1 MSADTLYLASGS
13 PRRRE
18 LLTQIGVRFRVLTIE
33 VDERFLAGEAAD
45 AYVRRLA
52 EKKALA
58 GAAQLAGSARGGA
71 PAPGQAGGLPQ
82 AVVLGADTAVVVD
95 GRIFGKPA
103 DGADGVRMLT
113 ELSGRVHHVLT
124 AIALA
129 TASGLH
135 TRLSQSEVT
144 FREISTA
151 EARAY
156 WLTGEPCDK
165 AGGYAIQGRGAVF
178 VAALNGSFS
187 GVMGLPL
194 FETAVLLDAVGVPR
208 WRDASG
214 TDGGGVDGGGAHGH

>member
-18 LLTQIGVRFRVLTIE
+18 LLTQIGVRFRVLEIE
-33 VDERFLAGEAAD
+33 VDERFLPGEAAD

-52 EKKALA
+52 ENKALA
-58 GAAQLAGSARGGA
+58 GAAQLAGSA
-71 PAPGQAGGLPQ
+71 P
-82 AVVLGADTAVVVD
+82 VLGADTAVVLD

-113 ELSGRVHHVLT
+113 ELSGRVHRVLT

-129 TASGLH
+129 TASGVH
-135 TRLSQSEVT
+135 TRLSQSDVT

-194 FETAVLLDAVGVPR
+194 FETAGLLDAVGVPR
-208 WRDASG
+208 WCDASG
-214 TDGGGVDGGGAHGH
+214 ALASGTHGH